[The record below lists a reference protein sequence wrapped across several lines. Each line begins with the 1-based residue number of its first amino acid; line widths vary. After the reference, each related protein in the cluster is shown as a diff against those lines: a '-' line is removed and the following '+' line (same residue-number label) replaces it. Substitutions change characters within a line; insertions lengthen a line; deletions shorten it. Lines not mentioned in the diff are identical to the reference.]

1 MRKKTITVDFCVVG
15 GGMAG
20 LSAAIAAAR
29 HGAKV
34 ALLNDRPVLGG
45 NASSEIRMWICGAHG
60 ENNHETGIIE
70 ELLLEN
76 SWRNRWPSYSIWDS
90 ILYEKA
96 RYQENLELFLNT
108 YIDTVHSF
116 PGTGPGTDTGKS
128 TGNGFPLIQA
138 VEGSQM
144 TTETRIKVEAKLF
157 ADCTGD
163 GMVGAL
169 AGAEF
174 RMGREGRNELGES
187 IAPAEADA
195 RTMGLSCLIQARETD
210 RPQSFI
216 PPSWA
221 YRYATDADLPN
232 REHTISGDQ
241 NFWWLEVGGMRD
253 TIHDKEELRDELLK
267 IAFGVWDHIK
277 NHGDHGADRWA
288 LDWVGF
294 LPGKRESRR
303 FVGDY
308 ILNQNDVVREGCHFS
323 DIVGYGGWTM
333 DDHFPE
339 GFYHKEAGTIWHPA
353 PSPYGIP
360 FRALYSKNI
369 PNLMFAGRDISATH
383 CALSSTRVQATCS
396 TLGQAIGVAA
406 SIAVKENLLP
416 RDIAESKIID
426 LQQALMED
434 DCYLPF
440 NRRKVNPLTA
450 GAKLSS
456 NASDPE
462 LLRNGYDRQIGD
474 DRNSWD
480 GKVGDWILFDFG
492 QTVKI
497 DGLRFVFDSDLS
509 RTTHNMVSYYTMAAQ
524 DFAVPPELVR
534 SFKIEAFLD
543 GGEGPGTWKEIFL
556 QPENHQRL
564 VRIDVSAHCS
574 KVRITVLSTWGSLHA
589 RIFAVDCYG
598 DFRREKGRP

>member
-1 MRKKTITVDFCVVG
+1 MMREKEFFVDFCVIG

-20 LSAAIAAAR
+20 LSASIAAAR
-29 HGAKV
+29 HGIKV

-70 ELLLEN
+70 EFLLEN
-76 SWRNRWPSYSIWDS
+76 SWRNTYPSYSIWDS

-108 YIDTVHSF
+108 YVDKVY
-116 PGTGPGTDTGKS
+116 PDWGKKS
-128 TGNGFPLIQA
+128 DSPCILAI
-138 VEGSQM
+138 EGSQM
-144 TTETRIKVEAKLF
+144 TTETRIKVNAKLF

-163 GMVGAL
+163 GMIGAL

-174 RMGREGRNELGES
+174 RIGREARNEFGES
-187 IAPAEADA
+187 IAPVQADDK
-195 RTMGLSCLIQARETD
+195 TMGLSCLIQARETN
-210 RPQSFI
+210 RSQKFI
-216 PPSWA
+216 PPVWA
-221 YRYATDADLPN
+221 YKYMTDADLPK
-232 REHTISGDQ
+232 REHTVSGDQ
-241 NFWWLEVGGMRD
+241 NFWWLELGGMQD
-253 TIHDKEELRDELLK
+253 TIHDTEELRDELLK
-267 IAFGVWDHIK
+267 IAFGTWDHIK

-308 ILNQNDVVREGCHFS
+308 ILNQNDVLLEGRHFN

-339 GFYHKEAGTIWHPA
+339 GFHYNEAGTIWHPA

-360 FRALYSKNI
+360 FRSLYSKNI
-369 PNLMFAGRDISATH
+369 SNLMFAGRDISATH
-383 CALSSTRVQATCS
+383 CALSSTRVMATCS

-406 SIAVKENLLP
+406 SIAIKSNLLP
-416 RDIAESKIID
+416 RDISNSKIPE
-426 LQQALMED
+426 LQQTLMDD

-440 NRRKVNPLTA
+440 NRRTINALTA
-450 GAKLSS
+450 SAKLFS

-462 LLRNGYDRQIGD
+462 LLRNGYDRQIGTS
-474 DRNSWD
+474 RNSWD

-492 QTVKI
+492 KTIKL
-497 DGLRFVFDSDLS
+497 DTLRFVFDSNLS
-509 RTTHNMVSYYTMAAQ
+509 RTTHNMVSYYTMSPQ
-524 DFAVPPELVR
+524 DFIVPLELVR
-534 SFKIEAFLD
+534 SFKIEAFLESAV
-543 GGEGPGTWKEIFL
+543 GNIWKEVFHIS
-556 QPENHQRL
+556 ENHQRL
-564 VRIDVSAHCS
+564 VKVKLDIALCS
-574 KVRITVLSTWGSLHA
+574 KIKITILSTWGSSTA
-589 RIFAVDCYG
+589 RVFAIDCYG
-598 DFRREKGRP
+598 DA

>member
-1 MRKKTITVDFCVVG
+1 MRSKEISVDFCVIG

-29 HGAKV
+29 HGIRV

-76 SWRNRWPSYSIWDS
+76 SWRNTCPSYSIWDS

-108 YIDTVHSF
+108 YVDKVSIIS
-116 PGTGPGTDTGKS
+116 
-128 TGNGFPLIQA
+128 GNEIEFPLISTI
-138 VEGSQM
+138 EGNQM
-144 TTETRIKVEAKLF
+144 TTETRIKVNARLF

-163 GMVGAL
+163 GMIGAL

-174 RMGREGRNELGES
+174 RMGREARDEFGES
-187 IAPAEADA
+187 IAPAQADS

-210 RPQSFI
+210 RLQKFI

-221 YRYATDADLPN
+221 YQYKTEADLPK
-232 REHTISGDQ
+232 REHTVSGDQ
-241 NFWWLEVGGMRD
+241 NFWWLELGGMQD

-277 NHGDHGADRWA
+277 NHGDHGAERWA

-308 ILNQNDVVREGCHFS
+308 ILNQNDVMREGRHFT

-339 GFYHKEAGTIWHPA
+339 GFYYNEAGTIWHPA

-360 FRALYSKNI
+360 FRSLYSKNI
-369 PNLMFAGRDISATH
+369 ANLLFAGRDISASH

-396 TLGQAIGVAA
+396 TLGQAIGTAA
-406 SIAVKENLLP
+406 SIAVKSNLLP
-416 RDIAESKIID
+416 RDIANTKITD
-426 LQQALMED
+426 LQQILMED

-440 NRRKVNPLTA
+440 NRRNINSLTA
-450 GAKLSS
+450 SAELSS
-456 NASDPE
+456 NTSNPE
-462 LLRNGYDRQIGD
+462 LVRNGYDRQIGS

-480 GKVGDWILFDFG
+480 GKVGDWIVFDFG
-492 QTVKI
+492 RSI
-497 DGLRFVFDSDLS
+497 SLNALRFVFDSNLS
-509 RTTHNMVSYYTMAAQ
+509 RTTHHMVSYYTMAQQ
-524 DFAVPPELVR
+524 DFYVPKELIR
-534 SFKIEAFLD
+534 SFTIEAYIEECS
-543 GGEGPGTWKEIFL
+543 GWIWKEIFHTL
-556 QPENHQRL
+556 ENHQRL
-564 VRIDVSAHCS
+564 VRISLDNISCS
-574 KVRITVLSTWGSLHA
+574 KIKITFLSTWGSPDA
-589 RIFAVDCYG
+589 RIFAIDCYG
-598 DFRREKGRP
+598 STSGNAFIAH